1 MKLGRVIGRVV
12 STQKLD
18 CFEGIKLLLVQPLDE
33 HLAASGTP
41 LVAMDTVQAGQGD
54 TIYYEASKE
63 AGQALTSGQWFHP
76 GDTAVIAI
84 IDEIDGVEK
93 KGGKA

>member
-18 CFEGIKLLLVQPLDE
+18 CFEGVKLLLVQPLDE
-33 HLAASGTP
+33 HLTETGTP
-41 LVAMDTVQAGQGD
+41 LVAMDTVQAGPGD
-54 TIYYEASKE
+54 TIYYESSKE
-63 AGQALTSGQWFHP
+63 AGQALTSGKWFHP
-76 GDTAVIAI
+76 GDAAVIAI
-84 IDEIDGVEK
+84 IDQIDGVEK